1 MFLPLLGLLLVAGR
15 GTTAPTSAQQ
25 YVARI
30 LNIVPTYPGS
40 FTTTKGNPHP
50 PIILPKEHLVTA
62 SSKYLMP
69 ATVPEIESWYLHQ
82 FKSVGWTETGSA
94 SSGNAKTGTGSSYEI
109 EFTSPKYPL
118 IFYQLSLE
126 SLSQSKTLVEA
137 VVADAQ
143 TPRPASS
150 YLSTS
155 FDRAMVTIYSVTT
168 TMVPKQSSMYPFL
181 LKKTNKTVVRSY
193 AVTNAA
199 VVHRG
204 VQMLDAM
211 EVAPK
216 AGAVDCPAIGPS
228 TTVGVVVFSSSDS
241 PGEKTVTVPVT
252 CQGLPGIGSV
262 VLWDPTSKF
271 QRTIA
276 SYPQAPQ
283 AAPGTLF

>member
-15 GTTAPTSAQQ
+15 GTTASTPAQQ

-30 LNIVPTYPGS
+30 LNIIPAYPGS
-40 FTTTKGNPHP
+40 FATSKSYPHP
-50 PIILPKEHLVTA
+50 PIMLPKEHLVTA

-69 ATVPEIESWYLHQ
+69 ATVPEIENWYLHH
-82 FKSVGWTETGSA
+82 FISIGWTETGSV

-126 SLSQSKTLVEA
+126 SLSQSKTLAQV

-143 TPRPASS
+143 TPRPTSS

-155 FDRAMVTIYSVTT
+155 FDRAKVTIYSVAT

-181 LKKTNKTVVRSY
+181 LKKTNKNVVRSY
-193 AVTNAA
+193 AVTNAV
-199 VVHRG
+199 VVHQW
-204 VQMLDAM
+204 VKMLDAM

-216 AGAVDCPAIGPS
+216 MGAVDCPAIGPS

-241 PGEKTVTVPVT
+241 PGEKTVTVPVN

-271 QRTIA
+271 WRIIT
-276 SYPQAPQ
+276 SYPQVP
-283 AAPGTLF
+283 